1 MYQPY
6 PPSGQSAEPE
16 RPAAPAP
23 VRTAVKLMYAGAAA
37 SAVSLL
43 TSLAYTL
50 AYLVG
55 TKDAIRQTHLS
66 FSGMGSCSAG
76 HCHAAEV
83 YTFLALLMVFSLI
96 PIGVW
101 LWMARAN
108 SQGRNWAR
116 TLSTLLFGL
125 AALELTYA
133 TTGNGLSFGVTAVSP
148 IFPALTGLV
157 GAAAVWLLW
166 RPASTT
172 FFKPQG
178 FVRVPPASPTLPG
191 PPPRSL

>member
-1 MYQPY
+1 MHQPY
-6 PPSGQSAEPE
+6 LSSGQPAEPE

-23 VRTAVKLMYAGAAA
+23 VRTGVKLMYAGAAV

-43 TSLAYTL
+43 TSL

-55 TKDAIRQTHLS
+55 TKDAIRQAHLS
-66 FSGMGSCSAG
+66 LPGMGSCSAG

-83 YTFLALLMVFSLI
+83 YTFIVLLMVFSLI

-101 LWMARAN
+101 LWMAWAN

-116 TLSTLLFGL
+116 TLSTALFGL
-125 AALELTYA
+125 ATLELTYA
-133 TTGNGLSFGVTAVSP
+133 TTGNGFSFGVTAVSP
-148 IFPALTGLV
+148 IFPALAWLV
-157 GAAAVWLLW
+157 GAATVWLLW
-166 RPASTT
+166 RPASTA

-178 FVRVPPASPTLPG
+178 FVRVPPRRPTLPG